1 MKPEQCPK
9 YDECPKLREIK
20 DDMSLLESQ
29 RKEMIQEICGE
40 CPERPGLRYV
50 VGQ

>member
-9 YDECPKLREIK
+9 YDECLRIQETK
-20 DDMSLLESQ
+20 DDMSLLKSQ
-29 RKEMIQEICGE
+29 RKEMIQGKCDE
-40 CPERPGLRYV
+40 CPERPGLRFV